1 MNSPDIRPAADRP
14 APETPLPAL
23 PALPDPELAEL
34 ASLLRAQ
41 AQTGMAPTA
50 VEVREWAERLEGA
63 AARLAADGDAL
74 KRRLLTTL
82 SLNHDINNAL
92 VGVVG
97 NTQLLG
103 LGPAAAL
110 PGVKERLEVIAREA
124 NRIKSAAQKLSELK
138 HTLLVEGG
146 LGRNGGQE

>member
-1 MNSPDIRPAADRP
+1 MSTPDIRPDLDGLAHEG
-14 APETPLPAL
+14 APGAH
-23 PALPDPELAEL
+23 PDPELAEL
-34 ASLLRAQ
+34 AALLRSHAH
-41 AQTGMAPTA
+41 AGSAPSMA
-50 VEVREWAERLEGA
+50 EVREWAERLEGT
-63 AARLAADGDAL
+63 AARLAEDGDLL
-74 KRRLLTTL
+74 KRRLLSTL

-124 NRIKSAAQKLSELK
+124 NRIKGAAQKLSELK
-138 HTLLVEGG
+138 QALLVEGG
-146 LGRNGGQE
+146 LGKNGSPS

>member
-1 MNSPDIRPAADRP
+1 MTPPDIRPEPNGVTPDAAPP
-14 APETPLPAL
+14 AHA
-23 PALPDPELAEL
+23 DPELAEL
-34 ASLLRAQ
+34 ASLLRTHAT
-41 AQTGMAPTA
+41 TGSPVSAA
-50 VEVREWAERLEGA
+50 ELREWAERLDIA
-63 AARLAADGDAL
+63 ALRLAEDGDSL
-74 KRRLLTTL
+74 KRRLLSTL

-103 LGPAAAL
+103 MGPAAAL

-124 NRIKSAAQKLSELK
+124 NRIKGAAQKLSELK

-146 LGRNGGQE
+146 LVRGGERS

>member
-1 MNSPDIRPAADRP
+1 MNSPDIRPDSNGPTPDP
-14 APETPLPAL
+14 APA
-23 PALPDPELAEL
+23 AHADPELAEL
-34 ASLLRAQ
+34 ASLLRSHAH
-41 AQTGMAPTA
+41 TGTVPSLA
-50 VEVREWAERLEGA
+50 EVREWAERLEGA
-63 AARLAADGDAL
+63 STRLAEDGDAL
-74 KRRLLTTL
+74 KRRLLATL

-124 NRIKSAAQKLSELK
+124 NRIKGAAQKLSELK
-138 HTLLVEGG
+138 QALVVEGG
-146 LGRNGGQE
+146 LGRNGSPA